1 MTLDKEVKM
10 KIIKK
15 LQTIFSAGKENG
27 EEKNHAKAPDG
38 GNNSVKKN
46 IYKNDISFNYSNDSK
61 FDADTRLV
69 MTAQMFYGKNG
80 YYPDI
85 KNPKTFCE
93 KALWLKLMY
102 SDERITRC
110 CDKYKVKSYIGE
122 VLGEGYTVPVLRRY
136 DSVFDIDPDE
146 LPDKFVL
153 KVSWCTGYNI
163 IVSDK
168 SEINLDEIRA
178 KLDYWC
184 LPWKSSYYG
193 SFNWGYKNA
202 EPVVFA
208 EEYIDISGSS
218 TEYKVFCFN
227 GKVRFTLV
235 EADYFGENPKRGYY
249 SRNWEEEPFQ
259 LGNTEKKQFRKPAA
273 YEEMLEISEKLAEPF
288 PYVRVD
294 FYNVSGRLYVG
305 EMTFY
310 SGGGFS
316 RVIPRSYDE
325 VLGRD
330 LDLTE
335 AMKRV
340 NYTG

>member
-1 MTLDKEVKM
+1 M
-10 KIIKK
+10 KIKK
-15 LQTIFSAGKENG
+15 TYTGFFSQKDSRHENKIPSG
-27 EEKNHAKAPDG
+27 TSAEHSGGSGAAVNNKFKNEIG
-38 GNNSVKKN
+38 
-46 IYKNDISFNYSNDSK
+46 FNYSCDEK
-61 FDADTRLV
+61 FDMNTRRI

-93 KALWLKLMY
+93 KVLWLKLMY
-102 SDERITRC
+102 SDERISRC
-110 CDKYKVKSYIGE
+110 CDKYKVKGYISE
-122 VLGEGYTVPVLRRY
+122 VLGEGCTVPVIRKY
-136 DSVFDIDPDE
+136 DDVFDINPDE

-168 SEINLDEIRA
+168 SEMNLDEIRA

-193 SFNWGYKNA
+193 SFNRGYKNA
-202 EPVVFA
+202 EPSVYA
-208 EEYIDISGSS
+208 EEYIDISNNS
-218 TEYKVFCFN
+218 TEYKMFCFN
-227 GKVRFTLV
+227 GKVRFTLI
-235 EADYFGENPKRGYY
+235 EEDYFGKNPKRGYY

-259 LGNTEKKQFRKPAA
+259 LGNTEKKQFRKPAT
-273 YEEMLEISEKLAEPF
+273 YEKMLEISEKLAEPF

-294 FYNVSGRLYVG
+294 FYDISGRLYVG

-316 RVIPRSYDE
+316 TVIPRSYDE

-330 LDLTE
+330 LDLSG
-335 AMKRV
+335 AMEKM
-340 NYTG
+340 NHPE